1 MRLPKFLNVPTK
13 YQNTASG
20 IFDALFVLTYITY
33 NLTINHFPYI
43 YDYEDIMM
51 YWGLN
56 YSPTGWHLWEFR
68 VKLAFWLLYVS
79 MIFSAFLFFMRWQVV
94 KYFILIQTPI
104 YILFVLAV
112 TVSAIF
118 NKSAFAQAGFAVLV
132 LVMLFFLRVRITS
145 AWSITALT
153 REKGAY
159 VRKQR

>member
-1 MRLPKFLNVPTK
+1 MRLPKLLNVPTK

-20 IFDALFVLTYITY
+20 IFDALFVLTYIIY
-33 NLTINHFPYI
+33 NLTINHSPYI

-51 YWGLN
+51 YWGHN
-56 YSPTGWHLWEFR
+56 YSPTGWQLWEFR

-104 YILFVLAV
+104 YVLFVLAV

-118 NKSAFAQAGFAVLV
+118 NKSAFAQAGFAALV

-145 AWSITALT
+145 AWSIKALT

-159 VRKQR
+159 VRKSL